1 MTLDYLTSELESA
14 DLFVRFLLT
23 TLELFRVEYI
33 TVGVIVREFVL
44 SLIVGEAWDR
54 SVVDEELILT
64 GDFGSNG
71 KNEYALLIVG
81 LGTLITLGIGT
92 HSDEYVVLFSL
103 LIVCGDVFFIRVGV
117 REFGFWGFT
126 RITPW
131 RSSRGSIVLDGGWGF
146 TKPLLFL
153 KWTNIQM

>member
-81 LGTLITLGIGT
+81 LGTLTTLGKGAR
-92 HSDEYVVLFSL
+92 SAEDDVLFAL
-103 LIVCGDVFFIRVGV
+103 LVICGDGFVIPVVVRVI
-117 REFGFWGFT
+117 GFWGLT